1 MENDKITT
9 DDIANALINLS
20 EDIRLCDNDT
30 AKGLR
35 TSKKKEILNSE
46 SEYSFS
52 KFTNE
57 IIKTKERKNK

>member
-1 MENDKITT
+1 MENEKITT
-9 DDIANALINLS
+9 NDLANAIINLS
-20 EDIRLCDNDT
+20 EHIGLCDNDN
-30 AKGLR
+30 AKGLK